1 MTIEEKTEIKY
12 VDEPLIWPNK
22 IEYRAYQ
29 KRIAE
34 EAKNKN
40 TLIVLPTALG
50 KTVISALVSAHFL
63 YHYKNMRILV
73 MAPTRPLVMQH
84 KESFENFLKL
94 RESDI
99 SVLTGKVTGIYRRK
113 VWDGDAKII
122 FATPQV
128 VKNDLKSENMTL
140 GNFSLLIFDECHR
153 ARKDYAYTF
162 VAKKYSEQSGWPI
175 ILGMTASPGAD
186 NKKIG
191 EICKALYIE
200 HMEHRSE
207 EDEDVAPYVKP
218 IDIDWRMVDLPIE
231 YRDALRIIKEMLD
244 EKLKWLV
251 RTLPRMGFARKPGNI
266 NRREL
271 LEIGEKLRYD
281 LGKKPGNKKG
291 PIYSAIVAQSAS
303 LTLYHA
309 LELLQTQGIHAI
321 KHFLE
326 RVESES
332 DVKKSYKALI
342 KNPNYDP
349 LKKMLDKYEHID
361 HPKLKFLKEEII
373 KQFQVNP
380 KSKIIVF
387 SQYRDTTSYLVEN
400 LKSIQNVSVER
411 FVGQASRL
419 GDLGLKQKDQA
430 NILEG
435 FKNGNTNVL
444 VATCIAEE
452 GLDIPSV
459 DLVIFYEP
467 VPSEIRYI
475 QRKGRTGRKVAG
487 RTVILAARDTY
498 DTIYLYLSDRK
509 VKRMKNIMKNLNQ
522 ELNPIIRLGSKP
534 QQIIM
539 SKEELKEI
547 DDGVE
552 LSKND
557 TISIQ
562 SEEEKAL
569 RFTKDVDKVAKRVYI
584 ILLKAG
590 MKGMLI
596 DDLIEEMSEQEGLS
610 SSMTKGAI
618 DNLEKIE
625 KISKISKDHVA
636 ISSATTFTSGKG
648 AYGRNIYEI
657 KIEKVY
663 PGRAVVW
670 INDRWR
676 ARVMPHDFEG
686 PESIIKKN
694 TRFRAK
700 GTLYRDEGTL
710 CIRIKEVIELL

>member
-1 MTIEEKTEIKY
+1 MTIEEKSGTKY
-12 VDEPLIWPNK
+12 VDESLIWPNK

-40 TLIVLPTALG
+40 TLVVLPTALG

-63 YHYKNMRILV
+63 YHYKNMKILV

-99 SVLTGKVTGIYRRK
+99 SVLTGKVTSIYRRK
-113 VWDGDAKII
+113 IWDSDAKII

-128 VKNDLKSENMTL
+128 VRNDLNNGNMML
-140 GNFSLLIFDECHR
+140 EDFSLLIFDECHR
-153 ARKDYAYTF
+153 ARKDYAYTY
-162 VAKKYSEQSGWPI
+162 VAKKYFEQSGHPI

-186 NKKIG
+186 NKKIR
-191 EICKALYIE
+191 EICKTLYIE
-200 HMEHRSE
+200 HIECRSE

-218 IDIDWRMVDLPIE
+218 IDIDWKMVDLPIE
-231 YRDALRIIKEMLD
+231 YRDALKIIKEMLD
-244 EKLKWLV
+244 EKLKWLY
-251 RTLPRMGFARKPGNI
+251 RMGYAGFARKPANI
-266 NRREL
+266 SRREL
-271 LEIGEKLRYD
+271 LEIGERLRYD
-281 LGKKPGNKKG
+281 LKKKPGNKRG
-291 PIYSAIVAQSAS
+291 PIYSAIVTQSAA

-326 RVESES
+326 RIESES
-332 DVKKSYKALI
+332 DGKKSYKSI
-342 KNPNYDP
+342 IMNPNYEP

-361 HPKLKFLKEEII
+361 HPKLELVKEEIA
-373 KQFQVNP
+373 KQFQKNP

-430 NILEG
+430 NIIEG
-435 FKNGNTNVL
+435 FKNGNTNIL

-487 RTVILAARDTY
+487 KTVILAARDTY
-498 DTIYLYLSDRK
+498 DTIYLYVSDRK
-509 VKRMKNIMKNLNQ
+509 VKRMKSIMKNLNQ
-522 ELNPIIRLGSKP
+522 ELNPIIRLGPKP
-534 QQIIM
+534 QQNIM

-547 DDGVE
+547 ENGVE
-552 LSKND
+552 SLKND
-557 TISIQ
+557 SFSIQ
-562 SEEEKAL
+562 SDEEKAL
-569 RFTKDVDKVAKRVYI
+569 RFTKDVDKAAKRVYI
-584 ILLKAG
+584 VLLKAG
-590 MKGMLI
+590 MKGMLM
-596 DDLIEEMSEQEGLS
+596 DDLVEKMSEQEGLS
-610 SSMTKGAI
+610 PSMTKGAI
-618 DNLEKIE
+618 DNLEKIG

-636 ISSATTFTSGKG
+636 ISSATKFSSGRG
-648 AYGRNIYEI
+648 GYGRNIYEI

-670 INDRWR
+670 VNDKWR

-700 GTLYRDEGTL
+700 GALYRDEGTL
-710 CIRIKEVIELL
+710 CIRIKEVIEIL

>member
-1 MTIEEKTEIKY
+1 MTVEEKTETKY

-29 KRIAE
+29 KRIAD
-34 EAKNKN
+34 EARNKN
-40 TLIVLPTALG
+40 TLVVLPTALG

-63 YHYKNMRILV
+63 YYYKNMQILV

-99 SVLTGKVTGIYRRK
+99 SILTGKVSSIYRRK
-113 VWDGDAKII
+113 VWDSNSKII

-128 VKNDLKSENMTL
+128 VRNDLKSENMTL
-140 GNFSLLIFDECHR
+140 KNFSLLIFDECHR

-162 VAKKYSEQSGWPI
+162 VAKKYFEQSSWPI

-186 NKKIG
+186 NKKIK

-200 HMEHRSE
+200 HMECRTE

-218 IDIDWRMVDLPIE
+218 IDIDWKMVDLPIE
-231 YRDALRIIKEMLD
+231 YKDALQIIRKMLD
-244 EKLKWLV
+244 EKLKWLY
-251 RTLPRMGFARKPGNI
+251 RLGFVRKPDNI
-266 NRREL
+266 SRREL
-271 LEIGEKLRYD
+271 LEIGETLKHD
-281 LGKKPGNKKG
+281 LEKKSRDKKG
-291 PIYSAIVAQSAS
+291 PIYSAIVVQSAA

-321 KHFLE
+321 KNFLK

-332 DVKKSYKALI
+332 DRKKSYKTLI
-342 KNPNYDP
+342 KNPKYDL
-349 LKKMLDKYEHID
+349 LKKMLDEYERID
-361 HPKLKFLKEEII
+361 HPKLKLLKEEVTN
-373 KQFQVNP
+373 QFQRNP

-387 SQYRDTTSYLVEN
+387 SQYRDTTSFLVEN
-400 LKSIQNVSVER
+400 LKSIKNVSVER

-430 NILEG
+430 NIIEG
-435 FKNGNTNVL
+435 FRNGNTNML

-487 RTVILAARDTY
+487 KTVILAARDTY
-498 DTIYLYLSDRK
+498 DTIYLYVSDRK
-509 VKRMKNIMKNLNQ
+509 VKRMKNIMRNLNQ
-522 ELNPIIRLGSKP
+522 ELNPVIRLGSKP
-534 QQIIM
+534 QQIIL

-547 DDGVE
+547 EEGVE
-552 LSKND
+552 FSKND
-557 TISIQ
+557 AFSTQ

-569 RFTKDVDKVAKRVYI
+569 RFTKDVDKAAKRVYLV
-584 ILLKAG
+584 LLKSG

-596 DDLIEEMSEQEGLS
+596 SDLIKEMSEQEGLS
-610 SSMTKGAI
+610 PSMTKGAI
-618 DNLEKIE
+618 DNLEKIG

-636 ISSATTFTSGKG
+636 ISGATTFSSGRG
-648 AYGRNIYEI
+648 GYGRNIYEI

-670 INDRWR
+670 VNDKWR

-694 TRFRAK
+694 IRFRAK
-700 GTLYRDEGTL
+700 GTLYRDDGTL
-710 CIRIKEVIELL
+710 CLRIREVIELL